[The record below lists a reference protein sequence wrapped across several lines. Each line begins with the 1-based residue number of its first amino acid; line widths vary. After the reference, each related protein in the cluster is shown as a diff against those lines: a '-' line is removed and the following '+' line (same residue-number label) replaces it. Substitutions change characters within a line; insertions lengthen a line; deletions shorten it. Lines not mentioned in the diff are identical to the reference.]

1 MTGDPKHLMSHVV
14 VNLRAKVYTDSTGA
28 FAELPVLLTEGG
40 LLSPL
45 LDYFVAR
52 RHDRS
57 LAWMKKVVRSTQL
70 FLDYLQ
76 SNPAERDTY
85 RLFQNFAQRL
95 YTGTFDRSTGID
107 PSGLCWRALGPQDC
121 AHIVNDLT
129 GFFGWLGE
137 VRPSAAQVNP
147 RYAGDAFD
155 RMTDEAAYKYR
166 RDRAFLG
173 HTWATNATDPSSAH
187 LVRYKR
193 APKVEQ
199 AEPPQFP
206 DERFMELLT
215 EGFKVG
221 RGLDLRNILITLLLH
236 GAGFRASEPFHLYVS
251 DVIPDPSNERSA
263 LVRIHHPS
271 FGEAPADWRGS
282 DGQSRRGN
290 RAVYLAEKFALVPRT
305 ELLGSQSAGWKG
317 GSHDG
322 PYYKQAHWFLP
333 EFGELFLTVWQKYMH
348 EVAVLNRPHP
358 FAFVNLRSEPRAAMY
373 CLPQFNKAHRAACER
388 IGLKVAKH
396 LGTTPH
402 GHRHAY
408 GKRLSNAGVDEFLI
422 RRFMHHASVESQ
434 GVYTQ
439 PTSKEARDALA
450 AAAQRLGSTSLGTSL
465 SNADTIFLN

>member
-14 VNLRAKVYTDSTGA
+14 VSLRAKVYTDSTGA
-28 FAELPVLLTEGG
+28 FAELPALLTEGG

-236 GAGFRASEPFHLYVS
+236 GAGFRASEPFH
-251 DVIPDPSNERSA
+251 
-263 LVRIHHPS
+263 
-271 FGEAPADWRGS
+271 
-282 DGQSRRGN
+282 
-290 RAVYLAEKFALVPRT
+290 
-305 ELLGSQSAGWKG
+305 
-317 GSHDG
+317 
-322 PYYKQAHWFLP
+322 
-333 EFGELFLTVWQKYMH
+333 
-348 EVAVLNRPHP
+348 
-358 FAFVNLRSEPRAAMY
+358 
-373 CLPQFNKAHRAACER
+373 
-388 IGLKVAKH
+388 
-396 LGTTPH
+396 
-402 GHRHAY
+402 
-408 GKRLSNAGVDEFLI
+408 
-422 RRFMHHASVESQ
+422 
-434 GVYTQ
+434 
-439 PTSKEARDALA
+439 
-450 AAAQRLGSTSLGTSL
+450 
-465 SNADTIFLN
+465 